1 MADVEAGLLD
11 GYIPNLLSENWGGFQ
26 FSCFFFLI
34 LPTEFIIQLFT
45 FCQYDGEKIESIMV
59 QICTSLIMGQV

>member
-11 GYIPNLLSENWGGFQ
+11 GYIPNFRKLRWFPVFLF
-26 FSCFFFLI
+26 CFVFLI